1 MLIHTTHALEGTHIE
16 RILRS
21 QIARMRCLDLTAR
34 NIIMLFPLQ
43 GGYLS
48 LCQDNAF
55 TGYLGLQ
62 ILEAILKAGQVM
74 AQPDA
79 ADTAGRDEGTEYRVC
94 EARYWFAS
102 DRGQENQRHS

>member
-1 MLIHTTHALEGTHIE
+1 
-16 RILRS
+16 
-21 QIARMRCLDLTAR
+21 MRCLDLTAR

-43 GGYLS
+43 GSYLS

-62 ILEAILKAGQVM
+62 VLEPIFKTGQVM

-79 ADTAGRDEGTEYRVC
+79 ADTAGRDEGTE
-94 EARYWFAS
+94 FAQLVTGPRLTV
-102 DRGQENQRHS
+102 DRKIKACTPPASTASL